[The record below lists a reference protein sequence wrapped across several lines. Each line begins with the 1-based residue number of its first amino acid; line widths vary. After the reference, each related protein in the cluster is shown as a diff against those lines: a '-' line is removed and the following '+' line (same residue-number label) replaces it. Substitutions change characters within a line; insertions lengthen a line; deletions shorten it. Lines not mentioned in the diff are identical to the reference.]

1 MILNKKFSLMVC
13 VILLLLIL
21 VSVFTKKILYETFDG
36 SGNSDYEFS
45 AVDVS
50 DFNQFIQDS
59 QENTE
64 QIDQTTIDGMR
75 CLGRYNKL
83 IDNYK
88 KSLNSH
94 NDLMRNANMPNAH
107 YLDNPPSGISASDL
121 ENSRSCAPLYSV
133 SDSHFYKTVAY
144 DELYLNWLNIS
155 ILRHFGNATCNHSC
169 SNFLGIN
176 LHENESMGLENNI
189 APSLV
194 SLHPIGLY
202 NSGELNLPDSDN
214 DDFRLIS
221 ISNGTFRTF
230 YRTLVKELYDENN
243 TPAKR
248 YFGIIYKDGTHI
260 AYLAKQTGEIG
271 LNKLVQ
277 ACAVGNVGITPPT
290 ATLEKNSNVINL
302 NNVPSNAPDMAKSV
316 YYIPNSFFDQIT
328 ANLPTEENVIL
339 VFGFFV

>member
-1 MILNKKFSLMVC
+1 MVLNKKFSLMVC
-13 VILLLLIL
+13 VLLLLLIL

-36 SGNSDYEFS
+36 TDETDYEFS
-45 AVDVS
+45 EVDVS
-50 DFNQFIQDS
+50 EFNQFIQDS
-59 QENTE
+59 QNNTE
-64 QIDQTTIDGMR
+64 QINQTTLDGIK

-83 IDNYK
+83 LDNYK

-107 YLDNPPSGISASDL
+107 YLDNVPGIGTSDL
-121 ENSRSCAPLYSV
+121 ENSRSCEPLYSV
-133 SDSHFYKTVAY
+133 SDSHFYKNVAY

-169 SNFLGIN
+169 SNFLGKN
-176 LHENESMGLENNI
+176 LHENESMGLENSI

-202 NSGELNLPDSDN
+202 NSEELNLPDNNN

-221 ISNGTFRTF
+221 ISDGTFRTF

-243 TPAKR
+243 APAKR

-260 AYLAKQTGEIG
+260 AYLAKQPGEIG

-277 ACAVGNVGITPPT
+277 GCAVGNMGITPPT
-290 ATLEKNSNVINL
+290 ATLDQNTNVIDL
-302 NNVPSNAPDMAKSV
+302 NNVPSNTPDMAKFV
-316 YYIPNSFFDQIT
+316 YYIRKSFFDQII